1 MYQSKLY
8 IPFEKDVTK
17 QAVAKSHIYSLR
29 SGLVHQTAAGIYSY
43 LPYAVMMLNNIEAV
57 VREEIYNI
65 GANEV
70 ILPLL
75 EPAELWEKTGR
86 WQSYGDELFRVT
98 DRKNTKFALAPTH
111 EEVMVDLVKNQ
122 MKSYKKYPLNLFQI
136 GTKMRDEAR
145 PRFGLLRGREFIMFD
160 GYSFHA
166 DDECL
171 MNTYNEYYEAYKR
184 ILNRLN
190 IEFKIVTA
198 DNGQMGGQKSH
209 EFMAIADIGE
219 DTICYTQNDELAY
232 NIEIAPILDVFTTS
246 EAVSEIAEV
255 TTVGIKTIE
264 EVSSYLNTDT
274 TEIIKTIAVDAD
286 GEVVLVLVRGDY
298 EVNDIKLAKILG
310 VNEVV
315 FATEE
320 MLSNVNLVAGY
331 LGSLNT
337 EVKMIVDNSVKT
349 ITNGV
354 MGANKVD
361 THVTGVNFMRDIN
374 CETVDVA
381 IFKEGDFLTES
392 KEEVHFSR
400 GIEVGHIF
408 ALGQKYALDLDM
420 KFLTKEQKNDTA
432 TMGCYGMGISRLISA
447 IIEQNN
453 DEAGLLIPRSV
464 SPFTVHLLPLDYN
477 KKEIQKEKTDE
488 LKNKLQAIGIKV
500 LVDDRDERPGVKF
513 SQADLL
519 GIPYQVVIGRDIVE
533 NKVEFKVRA
542 TGEKM
547 VIDLDDVIGK
557 INEK

>member
-8 IPFEKDVTK
+8 IPFEKDVSK

-86 WQSYGDELFRVT
+86 WQSYGDELIRVT

-122 MKSYKKYPLNLFQI
+122 LKSYKKYPLNLFQI

-166 DDECL
+166 DDTCL
-171 MNTYNEYYEAYKR
+171 MNTYNEYYDAYKR

-190 IEFKIVTA
+190 VEFKIVTA

-219 DTICYTQNDELAY
+219 DTICYTKNDELAY
-232 NIEIAPILDVFTTS
+232 NIEIAPILDVFTTKD
-246 EAVSEIAEV
+246 AVNEV
-255 TTVGIKTIE
+255 VEVETVGIKTIE
-264 EVSSYLNTDT
+264 EVSKFLNTNT
-274 TEIIKTIAVDAD
+274 TEIIKTIAIDAD

-298 EVNDIKLAKILG
+298 EVNDIKLAKVLG

-315 FATEE
+315 FASEH
-320 MLSNVNLVAGY
+320 MLNSVNLVPGY
-331 LGSLNT
+331 LGSINT
-337 EVKMIVDNSVKT
+337 DVKIIVDNSVKT

-374 CETVDVA
+374 CETVDIA

-420 KFLTKEQKNDTA
+420 KFLTKEQKNETA

-453 DEAGLLIPRSV
+453 DENGLLIPRCV

-519 GIPYQVVIGRDIVE
+519 GIPFQVVIGRDIVE